1 MVHCLFQWVLHVSL
15 TPLPFLS
22 HSILHTC
29 RQQLGAEYKK
39 QVQGVLSQWE
49 MDVEKSKE
57 LEEKLHKML
66 KEQQKLFQQQRIV
79 QSQRLKTIKQLH
91 EQYMKVRATW
101 LPEIHICIHTHAHT
115 RTHTHAGYG
124 WTRQVP
130 PGAAVQYAGRTQE
143 RDGSA
148 SEKDSDGNSELTST
162 TLDQQTISYC
172 AYFSHSL
179 NLRVRCSGKLAL
191 VDYTT

>member
-1 MVHCLFQWVLHVSL
+1 MHVAQHTGNTTFTFYHTFYYEVVCNVWFIAFSNESYMYL
-15 TPLPFLS
+15 SLPFTFSL
-22 HSILHTC
+22 HSPH

-91 EQYMKVRATW
+91 EQYMKVKGT
-101 LPEIHICIHTHAHT
+101 
-115 RTHTHAGYG
+115 
-124 WTRQVP
+124 
-130 PGAAVQYAGRTQE
+130 
-143 RDGSA
+143 
-148 SEKDSDGNSELTST
+148 
-162 TLDQQTISYC
+162 
-172 AYFSHSL
+172 
-179 NLRVRCSGKLAL
+179 
-191 VDYTT
+191 

>member
-1 MVHCLFQWVLHVSL
+1 MELCVTYGL
-15 TPLPFLS
+15 LPFPMS
-22 HSILHTC
+22 PTCTPHSPSLPFSLHSPH

-91 EQYMKVRATW
+91 EQYMKVKGT
-101 LPEIHICIHTHAHT
+101 
-115 RTHTHAGYG
+115 
-124 WTRQVP
+124 
-130 PGAAVQYAGRTQE
+130 
-143 RDGSA
+143 
-148 SEKDSDGNSELTST
+148 
-162 TLDQQTISYC
+162 
-172 AYFSHSL
+172 
-179 NLRVRCSGKLAL
+179 
-191 VDYTT
+191 